1 MGGRGRGGRPKKDPS
16 ETYKGK
22 RLLKAQQKAAEKER
36 KAQEKQERRELWGR
50 GLCKGPD
57 GRIGTFSQIGK
68 EQGSKAWNEASET
81 EKEQRK
87 EAGRQAFDQA
97 SVAEQNDMIA
107 AGRNAFQQATEAEQ
121 EHIIEAGAS
130 AWNDASKADQE
141 QRMQAGREAWETLD
155 DEERE
160 VVKGCQDRGREVANS
175 NRREKAYEKYN
186 TPGTPPLIPDH
197 QVWKCE
203 GFSGTPPCQL
213 DCVRKMNLLSF
224 VMISDFE
231 VLQWLSRHQLMDH
244 ECHRSDCDGE
254 GYPVALGN
262 QVGLKCEDCG
272 FISVGGLRGFWSKG
286 RLGITKMVLVVY
298 AVVTGLSYSHL
309 VKHIG
314 VKINKNT
321 WTRYVKDVGMVC
333 AEQLERNRRDP
344 ENKYKLAQWDE
355 TAFGKRKYERGPR
368 VRQRGVQWGLTVVEV
383 DPLTNKTLSVDLQFL
398 PYNRRDSNNIT
409 PLIVQRMEP
418 GGTIVTD
425 MWRSYPA
432 AAEAAGVK
440 HLTVNHSKEF
450 KNPETGAC
458 TNNCEGIHAVIKKDA
473 HQQFG
478 RLPYLTSRGETY
490 YLDLLV
496 FRANARLYNVNL
508 FQAFCNTLYFWTNE
522 PLEGWSHIIPVFEED
537 EDHQEEEDNTEDVV
551 DEDPGAEWFI
561 DANDVEDEDIVD
573 DRDYEESDYK
583 RLGAGE
589 MEDEDF
595 VER

>member
-1 MGGRGRGGRPKKDPS
+1 M
-16 ETYKGK
+16 
-22 RLLKAQQKAAEKER
+22 
-36 KAQEKQERRELWGR
+36 
-50 GLCKGPD
+50 
-57 GRIGTFSQIGK
+57 
-68 EQGSKAWNEASET
+68 
-81 EKEQRK
+81 
-87 EAGRQAFDQA
+87 
-97 SVAEQNDMIA
+97 
-107 AGRNAFQQATEAEQ
+107 
-121 EHIIEAGAS
+121 
-130 AWNDASKADQE
+130 
-141 QRMQAGREAWETLD
+141 
-155 DEERE
+155 
-160 VVKGCQDRGREVANS
+160 
-175 NRREKAYEKYN
+175 
-186 TPGTPPLIPDH
+186 
-197 QVWKCE
+197 
-203 GFSGTPPCQL
+203 
-213 DCVRKMNLLSF
+213 
-224 VMISDFE
+224 
-231 VLQWLSRHQLMDH
+231 
-244 ECHRSDCDGE
+244 
-254 GYPVALGN
+254 
-262 QVGLKCEDCG
+262 
-272 FISVGGLRGFWSKG
+272 
-286 RLGITKMVLVVY
+286 
-298 AVVTGLSYSHL
+298 
-309 VKHIG
+309 
-314 VKINKNT
+314 
-321 WTRYVKDVGMVC
+321 
-333 AEQLERNRRDP
+333 
-344 ENKYKLAQWDE
+344 
-355 TAFGKRKYERGPR
+355 
-368 VRQRGVQWGLTVVEV
+368 VEV

-425 MWRSYPA
+425 MWRSYIA